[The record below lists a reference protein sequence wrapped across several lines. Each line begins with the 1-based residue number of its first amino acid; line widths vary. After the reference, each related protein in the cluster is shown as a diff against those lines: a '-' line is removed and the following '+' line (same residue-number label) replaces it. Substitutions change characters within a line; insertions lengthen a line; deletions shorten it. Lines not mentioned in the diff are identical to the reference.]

1 MRAAAVLL
9 AGLLLAACA
18 AEGARTPDMPD
29 HHTAFG
35 FRNPPP
41 APESS
46 AGGLLA
52 DRIRLLFLPVPAAP
66 APALDRAAAEA
77 GWAGGEDAIMWLGH
91 GSVLLRLA
99 GAVVLLDPVFGEWLS
114 PLPGI
119 GPRRI
124 APAPLDAETLP
135 RVDVVLISH
144 DHRDH
149 LETAT
154 LRRILA
160 RDGAACL
167 AGLRVASRHA
177 LPCAELDWQE
187 RRRIGPLTITF
198 LPARHESG
206 RGLFDRNATLWGAW
220 LIEGG
225 GRRLYLGGD
234 SAYGPHYADTRA
246 RHGAPDLAVFNI
258 GGYLPRD
265 PNAAQHA
272 SPAETVRAMR
282 DLGARRALLVHWGT
296 YPVGAEDT
304 GRAPEEVR
312 AAARAAG
319 LPEDALVTLPIGGT
333 LRF

>member
-1 MRAAAVLL
+1 MMRLGLL
-9 AGLLLAACA
+9 LLGLLLAACA
-18 AEGARTPDMPD
+18 ADGPRQPEMPD
-29 HHTAFG
+29 HHTAGG

-41 APESS
+41 TADSS
-46 AGGLLA
+46 PAGLLA
-52 DRIRLLFLPVPAAP
+52 DRIRLLFLPVPASAAP
-66 APALDRAAAEA
+66 ARDRTPPAWAEE
-77 GWAGGEDAIMWLGH
+77 GDAVLWLGH

-99 GAVVLLDPVFGEWLS
+99 GRVVLLDPVFGAWLS

-124 APAPLDAETLP
+124 APAPFDAETLP

-149 LETAT
+149 LEIDT
-154 LRRILA
+154 LRRTLA

-167 AGLRVASRHA
+167 VGLRVAARHG
-177 LPCAELDWQE
+177 LPCTELDWHE
-187 RRRIGPLTITF
+187 TRHLGPLRVTF

-220 LIEGG
+220 LVEGG
-225 GRRLYLGGD
+225 GRRVYLGGD
-234 SAYGPHYADTRA
+234 SAYGPHYGETRA
-246 RHGAPDLAVFNI
+246 RFGASDLAVLNI

-272 SPAETVRAMR
+272 SPAETVQAIR
-282 DLGARRALLVHWGT
+282 DLGAGRALLVHWGT

-304 GRAPEEVR
+304 GQAPAEVR

-319 LPEDALVTLPIGGT
+319 LAEAILLTPAIGET
-333 LRF
+333 IRF